1 MSLDV
6 KNLCAK
12 RPLLFPIAVL
22 SQSQEGGRAV
32 PCFVGLTLRESFGP

>member
-1 MSLDV
+1 V

-22 SQSQEGGRAV
+22 SQSQEGGHAV
-32 PCFVGLTLRESFGP
+32 PRTVGLKLRKSFGP